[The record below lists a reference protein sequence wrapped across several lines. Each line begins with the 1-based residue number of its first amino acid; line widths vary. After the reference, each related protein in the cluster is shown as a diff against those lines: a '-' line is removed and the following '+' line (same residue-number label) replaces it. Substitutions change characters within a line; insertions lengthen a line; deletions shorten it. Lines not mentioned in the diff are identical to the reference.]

1 MISLI
6 GFIFILVALISSLII
21 IFSEIFKKL
30 SFKYFLFFI
39 FTLTLF
45 TILSFFSLIIAYI
58 ISDFSN
64 FNVFE
69 NSHSNKPLL
78 YKVAGSW
85 GNHEG
90 SMLLWISIMTLYGFV
105 FSLEKNI
112 SIEFKRLALFFQTFL
127 FTIFCCFII
136 FTSNPFLVN
145 AIDVKEGLGLNPI
158 LQDPALAIHP
168 PMLYAGYVGYS
179 IVFSLAIAGLL
190 QKEKNNEWLYLAKKW
205 SLITPYQDL

>member
-6 GFIFILVALISSLII
+6 GFIFILVALISSLTI

-30 SFKYFLFFI
+30 SFKYFQFFI

-105 FSLEKNI
+105 FL
-112 SIEFKRLALFFQTFL
+112 
-127 FTIFCCFII
+127 
-136 FTSNPFLVN
+136 
-145 AIDVKEGLGLNPI
+145 LNPE
-158 LQDPALAIHP
+158 
-168 PMLYAGYVGYS
+168 
-179 IVFSLAIAGLL
+179 LL
-190 QKEKNNEWLYLAKKW
+190 KSK
-205 SLITPYQDL
+205 S